1 MLNETTG
8 IAPSTDLLILKCV
21 FSLQVLYTT
30 LKRCSLGSKIEIPV
44 DTDWTG
50 HLRGKKSNM
59 VPPPY
64 SVLMAEQ
71 YGLGKHQNI
80 NGRDYVVVTSKSGN
94 PQLIPVRAPS
104 AFLFQYSA

>member
-1 MLNETTG
+1 M
-8 IAPSTDLLILKCV
+8 
-21 FSLQVLYTT
+21 FSRQVLYTT
-30 LKRCSLGSKIEIPV
+30 LKRCSLGSKIEIPADV
-44 DTDWTG
+44 GWTG
-50 HLRGKKSNM
+50 HLGDKKFNM

-71 YGLGKHQNI
+71 YGLGKHQKI
-80 NGRDYVVVTSKSGN
+80 NGRDYMVVTSNSGN

>member
-1 MLNETTG
+1 M
-8 IAPSTDLLILKCV
+8 

-30 LKRCSLGSKIEIPV
+30 LKRCSLGSKIEIPA
-44 DTDWTG
+44 DTDWARHVG
-50 HLRGKKSNM
+50 DKKSNM

-71 YGLGKHQNI
+71 YGLGKHQKI
-80 NGRDYVVVTSKSGN
+80 NGRDYMVINSKSGN

>member
-1 MLNETTG
+1 MN
-8 IAPSTDLLILKCV
+8 LLILKCV
-21 FSLQVLYTT
+21 FSRQVLYTT
-30 LKRCSLGSKIEIPV
+30 LKRCSLGSKIEIPA
-44 DTDWTG
+44 DTAWTG
-50 HLRGKKSNM
+50 HLGDKKSSM

-80 NGRDYVVVTSKSGN
+80 NGRDYMVINSKSGN